1 MLTEIKIGDIPVDV
15 ILKDIKNVHLS
26 VYPPTGRVR
35 ISAPLNSNLDTLR
48 IYAIS
53 KLPWIKRNQT
63 KQLSQARETPR
74 EFLERESHYVWG
86 KRYLL
91 KIVNV
96 ETAARVEI
104 KHSQLVMYVRPST
117 PTNQL
122 QHILDGWYRE
132 QIKSAVPELIEKWQ
146 KLMGVKV
153 NNFYIQKMK
162 TKWGS
167 CNPFLGNIR
176 LNSELAK
183 KTIECLEYVTVHEMM
198 HLIEPTHNSCFLTLM
213 DKYLPNWH
221 TIRNTLN
228 NLPVKSEMWKY

>member
-15 ILKDIKNVHLS
+15 VLKDIKNVHLS

-53 KLPWIKRNQT
+53 KLPWIKRNQA
-63 KQLSQARETPR
+63 KQQGQARETPR
-74 EFLERESHYVWG
+74 EYLERESHYVWG

-91 KIVNV
+91 KII
-96 ETAARVEI
+96 ELDAPPKIEL
-104 KHSQLVMYVRPST
+104 KHSKLVMYVRPNTST
-117 PTNQL
+117 Q
-122 QHILDGWYRE
+122 QMQVMLDAWYRE
-132 QIKSAVPELIEKWQ
+132 QLKSVMPELIEKWQ
-146 KLMGVKV
+146 KLIGVTV

-167 CNPFLGNIR
+167 CNVESRNIR

-183 KTIECLEYVTVHEMM
+183 KPIEYLEYVVVHELA
-198 HLIEPTHNSCFLTLM
+198 HLIEPTHNSRFVGLM
-213 DKYLPNWH
+213 DQFIPKWKTYRAQLNELPLL
-221 TIRNTLN
+221 R
-228 NLPVKSEMWKY
+228 